1 MSIKSISHLNLG
13 TIAQVYEDF
22 LYLKV
27 ITIKIGTIQKPSC
40 NSLGLFGFIQH
51 FSKDLRDHILAQVKG
66 LPTIGIDHR
75 FSNAERIQVAI
86 KNDTIRW
93 HQTIR
98 INYTTYDVRRE
109 QCLINPKQ
117 QGDVMMYSNSPD
129 DILPYCFA
137 RVEGIM
143 KVNVV
148 YTGTQ
153 PPLEQEIPVLWVR
166 WYELC
171 NEEEL
176 GWDT

>member
-1 MSIKSISHLNLG
+1 
-13 TIAQVYEDF
+13 
-22 LYLKV
+22 
-27 ITIKIGTIQKPSC
+27 
-40 NSLGLFGFIQH
+40 
-51 FSKDLRDHILAQVKG
+51 
-66 LPTIGIDHR
+66 
-75 FSNAERIQVAI
+75 VAI
-86 KNDTIRW
+86 KNDTIHW

-176 GWDT
+176 GWDTRRIPQIGFADDKDEEWPGYGFIDPKDVIRAVHLIPSFGTSPTTRRGTDINPFSLGRQTVEEYKNYYVNW